1 MTLRK
6 HAQHRRPSHTLL
18 LVMGSHAG
26 VPSKQAKKATRKET
40 MKENVEEAKEA
51 ANWENKGGAV
61 EASMKEDG
69 GLPRMSLRMLA

>member
-1 MTLRK
+1 M
-6 HAQHRRPSHTLL
+6 
-18 LVMGSHAG
+18 
-26 VPSKQAKKATRKET
+26 PSKQAKKATRKET